1 MPVYSLL
8 RLTLFV
14 VLAIVIS
21 SAVGLFTYM
30 VVSMLGE

>member
-30 VVSMLGE
+30 VVSALGE